1 MGILHSSK
9 QRVFFMYSFPF
20 LQTLCRFVLLL
31 CIGLMAGVAPAHAD
45 SIGTWTPHLAYHNA
59 TQSIAVGNKVYALF
73 GENFLSYNGTDT
85 EVRRYAKSDG
95 MAGKAVM
102 QIGYSA
108 TAGRVVLVYTNGM
121 VDVFDPETETFIA
134 LNYLA
139 DNLST
144 TGAPTALD
152 VSGDYATLTT
162 ANGVVVFN
170 VKRLEMRGYYPRA
183 VAALTG
189 AVNEGVL
196 YVATATNIVAGK
208 LTDNLNDNTRWT
220 TVATLSATRL
230 VPFGGRLYVL
240 TKDNGLWQLSGAS
253 GAILSTLQQI
263 STTSYT
269 KATVNGA
276 TATLCSPS
284 EVAVYSSTA
293 TTKPATVFAW
303 NNAWND
309 VARTADGTLYAA
321 EAGKGLVGY
330 ATSGTT
336 LKPSGAV
343 IGGYGPIRDLGGYLS
358 FVGNRLLVAGGP
370 FEAYFS
376 MRSPGTAMYLEN
388 NKWTYFD
395 EVYSIYPSFTSIV
408 QDPLDA
414 THHYVTSGEQGF
426 FEYRNGKFV
435 LRLADHG
442 GMFVKK
448 EDRIRMNAAKYDAS
462 GNLWVLNMLADTT
475 ICILQPNGKWTK
487 LFVPNLS
494 NYRYL
499 HSTLFD
505 AKGRL
510 WLASRV
516 WHGTATGGVHC
527 IDFGGTI
534 NDRNDDKTL
543 FRATMTNTDGTAVD
557 LQTGVYSMA
566 QDFSGH
572 IWLGGVDGVYVIDN
586 PDAFMNEGFQ
596 VVQPKVARND
606 GTNLADYLLSG
617 ATVTAIAVD
626 GANRKWFGTNTGGV
640 YLTNATGTEILKHF
654 TVDNSPLLSNNIYSI
669 APNLETGEVF
679 FGTEAGIISYQ
690 SDATRAYETLEKS
703 NIKIFPNPVAPRQS
717 QVAITGLTDQA
728 AVKIMTTS
736 GFAVASGTSSG
747 GSFMWN
753 LRGPNGKR
761 VASGVY
767 YVLMATSDGSTS
779 VVGKVVV
786 I

>member
-1 MGILHSSK
+1 
-9 QRVFFMYSFPF
+9 MYSFPF
-20 LQTLCRFVLLL
+20 LQTFRRFVLLL
-31 CIGLMAGVAPAHAD
+31 CIGLMAGVAPVYAD

-108 TAGRVVLVYTNGM
+108 TAGRVVLAYTNGM

-139 DNLST
+139 NNLST

-170 VKRLEMRGYYPRA
+170 VKRLELRGYYPRA
-183 VAALTG
+183 VAALAG

-196 YVATATNIVAGK
+196 YVATAINIVAGK

-253 GAILSTLQQI
+253 GTIQSTLQQI

-269 KATVNGA
+269 KATVNGT

-293 TTKPATVFAW
+293 TTKPATIFAW
-303 NNAWND
+303 NNGWND

-321 EAGKGLVGY
+321 EASKGLVGY

-435 LRLADHG
+435 VRLADHG

-448 EDRIRMNAAKYDAS
+448 EERIRMNAAKYDAS

-505 AKGRL
+505 TKGRL

-516 WHGTATGGVHC
+516 WNGTATGGVHC

-557 LQTGVYSMA
+557 LQSGVYSMA
-566 QDFSGH
+566 QDFSGQ

-654 TVDNSPLLSNNIYSI
+654 TIDNSPLLSNNIYSI

-703 NIKIFPNPVAPRQS
+703 NIKIFPNPVAPQQS

-736 GFAVASGTSSG
+736 GFSVASGISSG

-753 LRGPNGKR
+753 LRGPSGKR

-767 YVLMATSDGSTS
+767 YVLMATTDGSTS